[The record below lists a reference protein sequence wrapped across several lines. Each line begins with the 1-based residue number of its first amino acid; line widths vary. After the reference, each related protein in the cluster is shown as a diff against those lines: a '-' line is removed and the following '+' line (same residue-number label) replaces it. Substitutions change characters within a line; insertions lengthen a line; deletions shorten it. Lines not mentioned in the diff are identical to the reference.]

1 MAVATI
7 KLHQTGKSLSAE
19 LKPKGVGVI
28 EFRPHDNYDGE
39 FGFDWVLY
47 NDDTIYKDIIG
58 KYKIK

>member
-39 FGFDWVLY
+39 FGFDWVLLFLV
-47 NDDTIYKDIIG
+47 
-58 KYKIK
+58 